1 MKRNSKHLRGVAQPN
16 GLKCLNAL
24 WSTKCTHLK
33 EKNELLALSVWETRV
48 LLKAKTL
55 FEGLLF
61 FPREKYLSPC
71 NAAWKSNF
79 HNFTISGS
87 IHIQLL

>member
-33 EKNELLALSVWETRV
+33 EKNELSVWETRV

-61 FPREKYLSPC
+61 FPQEKIFEPMQCCMEIKFS
-71 NAAWKSNF
+71 
-79 HNFTISGS
+79 
-87 IHIQLL
+87 